1 MDALKIVRVRKA
13 LGLKRDM
20 VGVRFMPYKKEYDLS
35 EAEERR
41 HIALC
46 EVVSDASRGIH
57 GKTRSGMLSC
67 KAAGYIIGLEEAP
80 SNIRSGLEDYRNE
93 KYASYSVSHQ
103 VSNSKDYI
111 DHSIYGV
118 EAFPVNHDV
127 NGADIIIFITTA
139 KNVMRIMQGYA
150 RYYGVAGN
158 LLTMGVHGICSDL
171 ISRSFVNNDINIS
184 DRKSVV

>member
-80 SNIRSGLEDYRNE
+80 SNIRSGLEATAMKNMR
-93 KYASYSVSHQ
+93 ATRSPIRFQ
-103 VSNSKDYI
+103 TSKI
-111 DHSIYGV
+111 TSITRFTV
-118 EAFPVNHDV
+118 
-127 NGADIIIFITTA
+127 
-139 KNVMRIMQGYA
+139 
-150 RYYGVAGN
+150 
-158 LLTMGVHGICSDL
+158 
-171 ISRSFVNNDINIS
+171 
-184 DRKSVV
+184 

>member
-80 SNIRSGLEDYRNE
+80 SNIRR
-93 KYASYSVSHQ
+93 
-103 VSNSKDYI
+103 
-111 DHSIYGV
+111 
-118 EAFPVNHDV
+118 
-127 NGADIIIFITTA
+127 TTA
-139 KNVMRIMQGYA
+139 MKNMRA
-150 RYYGVAGN
+150 
-158 LLTMGVHGICSDL
+158 T
-171 ISRSFVNNDINIS
+171 RSPIRFQTAKITSITRFTV
-184 DRKSVV
+184 